1 MALNAKRRLAQHF
14 LEPQWVKKLVKLI
27 KPRKGEHFLEIGAGR
42 GALTL
47 ALAESGARITAVE
60 IDHALAAELAAKAPA
75 SVSVITTDFLSL
87 DLHRLNLP
95 SSTRAVGNLPYNL
108 SAPILLK
115 LLRFSSYGARLAD
128 AMLMVQLEVADRIT
142 GLPGTRNWGPLA
154 IATQLHASPQRV
166 LKLPPGAFRP
176 MPKVRSAAVSLCFRR
191 SHVRLRSPVLFD
203 SLVRVLFTHRRKTTL
218 NALKP
223 VTDQLNTLRPLEIC
237 TRAGVDPKRRPGEL
251 QLSELADLT
260 EVLASAQ
267 K

>member
-1 MALNAKRRLAQHF
+1 MVVGSASPGHYATTAQRTKIVLFDSNKTLTNSQMALNAKRRLAQHF

-108 SAPILLK
+108 SA
-115 LLRFSSYGARLAD
+115 R
-128 AMLMVQLEVADRIT
+128 
-142 GLPGTRNWGPLA
+142 
-154 IATQLHASPQRV
+154 
-166 LKLPPGAFRP
+166 
-176 MPKVRSAAVSLCFRR
+176 
-191 SHVRLRSPVLFD
+191 HVY
-203 SLVRVLFTHRRKTTL
+203 
-218 NALKP
+218 
-223 VTDQLNTLRPLEIC
+223 E
-237 TRAGVDPKRRPGEL
+237 
-251 QLSELADLT
+251 
-260 EVLASAQ
+260 
-267 K
+267 